1 MITAFTI
8 KPQRNRMAGT
18 LVARLSSSSSVPG

>member
-1 MITAFTI
+1 MTIRFTV
-8 KPQRNRMAGT
+8 PQRNRTAGT